1 MNIALNPDKKPLPAP
16 SELTRP
22 FWDAAKRGELLV
34 QHCRSCGHFQHPPRP
49 QCEACW
55 STELEWHRCSG
66 KGTVYSCTVA
76 HRPTTSG
83 FSKEA
88 PYSVAIVELDEGPR
102 LTSNVVGCPPAE
114 VQIGQRV
121 QALFD
126 PMSPEVTL
134 VKFHPEGM
142 APEAAKAALPK
153 SQPADGGPERQY
165 FRTETVDQRILV
177 ITIDRPEAR
186 NAFNSAMARQ
196 LEAIVDRYDA
206 DDELWVAIIKGEGG
220 TFCAGQDLKAAAA
233 GDFAMAGKRGPF
245 GIMGTPPQKPLIAA
259 IEGHALAGGFELAL
273 SCDLIVATRET
284 RFGLAEVKRGLYA
297 AGGGAFRLPRRL
309 PYHLAMEMV
318 LTGEPRGAA
327 EMQAH
332 GLLNRMA
339 EPGQSCAAALELAR
353 VIAGN
358 APIGVRNSKEVI
370 YRSVAEGWSDE
381 AGWRNQG
388 PLTERVLRSADMR
401 EGLMAFAQKRP
412 PVWRNR

>member
-1 MNIALNPDKKPLPAP
+1 MNIALNPNHKPLPTP

-22 FWDAAKRGELLV
+22 FWDGARRGELLV
-34 QHCRSCGHFQHPPRP
+34 QHCRGCGHFQHPPRP

-55 STELEWHRCSG
+55 SAELEWHRCSG

-76 HRPTTSG
+76 HRPTTAG
-83 FSKEA
+83 FASEV
-88 PYSVAIVELDEGPR
+88 PYAVAIVELDEGPR
-102 LTSNVVGCPPAE
+102 LTSNVVGCAPGE
-114 VQIGQRV
+114 VHIGQRV
-121 QALFD
+121 DAFFD
-126 PMSPEVTL
+126 RVSPEITL
-134 VKFHPEGM
+134 VKFHPEG
-142 APEAAKAALPK
+142 APPQASKTAAAVTQ
-153 SQPADGGPERQY
+153 SADTTQRQY

-284 RFGLAEVKRGLYA
+284 QFGLAEVKRGLYA

-332 GLLNRMA
+332 GLLNRVA
-339 EPGQSCAAALELAR
+339 EPGQSYAAALELAR

-358 APIGVRNSKEVI
+358 APIGVRCSKEVVS
-370 YRSVAEGWSDE
+370 RSVAEGWTDKT
-381 AGWRNQG
+381 GWDSQK
-388 PLTERVLRSADMR
+388 PLTERLLRSTDMR